1 MTAVPPVRSGLSR
14 SLGRALWLIVG
25 LSVILTVLLV
35 ALLPLGDP
43 GNLPLLVLPAIF
55 VIYVAAGLWAWHR
68 RPRSGM
74 GLLIIVAGLAVYA
87 GSLFNTEVPA
97 LVAIGAVCATLMVAS
112 IVHLLLAFPTGR
124 LPDRLSL
131 FLVIAT
137 YLVGLVLQA
146 PLYLFDPDGP
156 FPPFAVA
163 DLPRATAFFS
173 LLQTIIA
180 TVLMIVV
187 AVVLWGRLRRA
198 DAVHRR
204 ILVPLFSY
212 GIFAVLFM
220 PLIAI
225 LLDRVFHVDPTIRGF
240 LQFGVIAGIPIA
252 FALGTIR
259 GGFARTTELDDL
271 AAWLGSGGPSREP
284 LSAGLARALGDPSLR
299 LYFWVEEQSAFL
311 DADGHP
317 ADADPPA
324 DPRRGWFEIV
334 LDGRRIGAIEFDA
347 ELVADPE
354 RVRGAGSV
362 VAIEVER
369 ERLTAELRASQRA
382 LLQSRER
389 LVEASDRE
397 RRRMARDLHDGL
409 QVQLVLLALE
419 AQQIASA
426 PPDAVPERATRL
438 RVDIDG
444 AAADLRALVSDL
456 VPAALIER
464 GLAAAAEDLA
474 DRMPVPTQFEA
485 DIPGAA
491 LGDLVEATTY
501 FVLTEALANV
511 VKHAGAS
518 LARVR
523 LARRDGLLRLDV
535 EDDGVGGASMDAGT
549 GLRGLA
555 DRVEAIGGT
564 ITVTSRPGEGT
575 LVRAEVPCA

>member
-14 SLGRALWLIVG
+14 SLGRGLWLVAG
-25 LSVILTVLLV
+25 LAAALTVLLV
-35 ALLPLGDP
+35 SVMPLGDP

-55 VIYVAAGLWAWHR
+55 VIYVAAGFVAWRR

-74 GLLIIVAGLAVYA
+74 GLLIILVGLAVYA
-87 GSLFNTEVPA
+87 GSLYNTVVPA
-97 LVAIGAVCATLMVAS
+97 LVAIGAVCATLMVAA

-124 LPDRLSL
+124 LPDRLSVL
-131 FLVIAT
+131 LVIAA

-146 PLYLFDPDGP
+146 PLYLFDPAGP
-156 FPPFAVA
+156 FPPFAIA
-163 DLPRATAFFS
+163 DLPYATEFFS
-173 LLQTIIA
+173 MLQTAVA

-187 AVVLWGRLRRA
+187 AGVLWGRLRRA
-198 DAVHRR
+198 DAAHRR
-204 ILVPLFSY
+204 VLVPLFSY
-212 GIFAVLFM
+212 GIFTVLFM

-225 LLDRVFHVDPTIRGF
+225 VMDRVLGIDPAIRGF
-240 LQFGVIAGIPIA
+240 VQFAVIAGIPIA

-259 GGFARTTELDDL
+259 GGFARTGELDEL
-271 AAWLGSGGPSREP
+271 GAWLGSGGPSREP
-284 LSAGLARALGDPSLR
+284 LAAGLARALGDRSLR
-299 LYFWVEEQSAFL
+299 LYFWADDNGAFL

-317 ADADPPA
+317 AAA
-324 DPRRGWFEIV
+324 RSDPRRGWQTIV
-334 LDGRRIGAIEFDA
+334 LDGREIGAIEYDVA
-347 ELVADPE
+347 LVSSAE
-354 RVRGAGSV
+354 RVRAAGSV

-369 ERLTAELRASQRA
+369 ERLTAELRASRRA

-389 LVEASDRE
+389 LVEAGDRE
-397 RRRMARDLHDGL
+397 RRRIARDLHDGL

-426 PPDAVPERATRL
+426 APESVPGRATRL
-438 RVDIDG
+438 RVDIDA

-474 DRMPVPTQFEA
+474 DRMPIPTEFEA

-501 FVLTEALANV
+501 FVLTEALTNV
-511 VKHAGAS
+511 VKHARATV
-518 LARVR
+518 ARVR
-523 LARRDGLLRLDV
+523 LARIDGRLRLDV

-564 ITVTSRPGEGT
+564 LSLTSLRGQGT
-575 LVRAEVPCA
+575 RVRAEVPCA

>member
-1 MTAVPPVRSGLSR
+1 MTALPPVRSGLSR
-14 SLGRALWLIVG
+14 SLGRALWLVTG
-25 LSVILTVLLV
+25 LSATLTVLLV
-35 ALLPLGDP
+35 ALMPLGEP

-55 VIYVAAGLWAWHR
+55 VIYVAAGLVAWRR

-87 GSLFNTEVPA
+87 GSLYNTVLPA
-97 LVAIGAVCATLMVAS
+97 LVAIGAVCATLVVAA

-124 LPDRLSL
+124 LPDRLSVV
-131 FLVIAT
+131 LVLCA

-146 PLYLFDPDGP
+146 PLYLLDPAGP
-156 FPPFAVA
+156 FPPFAIA
-163 DLPRATAFFS
+163 DLPRAAEFFS
-173 LLQTIIA
+173 LLQTVAA

-187 AVVLWGRLRRA
+187 AGVLWVRLRRA
-198 DAVHRR
+198 DAAHRR
-204 ILVPLFSY
+204 LLVPLFSY
-212 GIFAVLFM
+212 GIFTVLFM

-225 LLDRVFHVDPTIRGF
+225 VTDRVFHVDPTIRGF
-240 LQFGVIAGIPIA
+240 LQFAVIAGIPIA

-259 GGFARTTELDDL
+259 GGFARTGELDEL
-271 AAWLGSGGPSREP
+271 GAWLGSGGPSREP
-284 LSAGLARALGDPSLR
+284 LAAGLARALGDRSLR
-299 LYFWVEEQSAFL
+299 LYFRAEDHAAL
-311 DADGHP
+311 IDADGHP
-317 ADADPPA
+317 ADDAARA
-324 DPRRGWFEIV
+324 DPRRGWQQIV
-334 LDGRRIGAIEFDA
+334 LDGREIGAIEYDA
-347 ELVADPE
+347 ALVSSAE
-354 RVRGAGSV
+354 RVRTAGSI

-369 ERLTAELRASQRA
+369 ERLTAELRASRRA

-389 LVEASDRE
+389 LVEAGDRE
-397 RRRMARDLHDGL
+397 RRRVARDLHDGL

-426 PPDAVPERATRL
+426 PPEAVPERATRL
-438 RVDIDG
+438 RVDIDA
-444 AAADLRALVSDL
+444 AAADLRALVSAL

-474 DRMPVPTQFEA
+474 DRMPIPTEFEA

-511 VKHAGAS
+511 VKHARATV
-518 LARVR
+518 ARVR
-523 LARRDGLLRLDV
+523 LVRLDGQLRLDV

-564 ITVTSRPGEGT
+564 LSLTSLRGHGT
-575 LVRAEVPCA
+575 HVRAEVPCA